1 MKGVAVLA
9 FAGRRNFKM
18 AGFFGSHKRELLKD
32 GPEKTGFFKFWE
44 IFFLRFGKLFL
55 LNVIYFI
62 CIAPVLSYFLQ
73 LLNGQFTL
81 LGIPFESQ
89 PLVYGP
95 LGVALAYLFRLPMPV
110 YFALLGLSAICFGP
124 LTAGF
129 TYVTRNFVRREHAD
143 ISDMFIR
150 AGKNFFQ
157 GFLLGIWDLLVIAGL
172 ILLIS
177 RGGMFFVIFGIAA
190 IYVVV
195 RNYVYTIIVTFKLN
209 IVSAMVNAFIFIIMG
224 FWRNLL
230 IILYTGALSI
240 IIPIF
245 PIVDM
250 FLVILIYFSLVG
262 MINQFLGYPVV
273 NKYMIEQ
280 AHLKTPP
287 AETVEAEAIEQIEEP
302 GEDAE

>member
-1 MKGVAVLA
+1 MAY
-9 FAGRRNFKM
+9 AGRRNFKM
-18 AGFFGSHKRELLKD
+18 AGFFESRKREILKG
-32 GPEKTGFFKFWE
+32 GPEKTGFFRFWE
-44 IFFLRFGKLFL
+44 IFFIRFGKLFL
-55 LNVIYFI
+55 LNVVYFI
-62 CIAPVLSYFLQ
+62 CIMPVLSYFLQ
-73 LLNGQFTL
+73 LLNGQFNIL
-81 LGIPFESQ
+81 KIPFESQ

-95 LGVALAYLFRLPMPV
+95 LGVALSFLFTLPAPV
-110 YFALLGLSAICFGP
+110 YFALLGLSAIFFGP

-143 ISDMFIR
+143 ISDMFVR

-157 GFLLGIWDLLVIAGL
+157 GLLLGIWDLLVIAGL
-172 ILLIS
+172 IMLIS

-209 IVSAMVNAFIFIIMG
+209 IISAMVNAFIFIIMG

-230 IILYTGALSI
+230 IILYTAAISI

-245 PIVDM
+245 PLVDM

-262 MINQFLGYPVV
+262 MINQFLGYPVI
-273 NKYMIEQ
+273 NKYMIEK

-287 AETVEAEAIEQIEEP
+287 EETVEAEAVEQIEAP
-302 GEDAE
+302 GEDVE